1 MSMVSPWRISQRGF
15 CDSAYRPGLKSWAT
29 DGGPLRDRS
38 SRSSWVP
45 QGLPSV
51 ARVFSPGHRLRDT
64 SLQSSPPEDFLE
76 TPDSPAAAADVDGVF
91 GLEPEIGAE
100 FHQHFVST
108 LHRHHGG
115 AGARADLHLG
125 GVAAGE
131 AAGRDFQHLELRIDR
146 HRLLA
151 EEL

>member
-1 MSMVSPWRISQRGF
+1 MAQPGSRCRNLRKGCVIDPYVAPYKLRMRHFWPSCGTFTPGVVLIVSP
-15 CDSAYRPGLKSWAT
+15 
-29 DGGPLRDRS
+29 
-38 SRSSWVP
+38 
-45 QGLPSV
+45 
-51 ARVFSPGHRLRDT
+51 
-64 SLQSSPPEDFLE
+64 PPEDLLE
-76 TPDSPAAAADVDGVF
+76 TPDSPAATADVDGVF

-100 FHQHFVST
+100 FHQHLVST
-108 LHRHHGG
+108 LDRHDGG

-151 EEL
+151 EELLSQDLPGNLAD